1 MNIFKDEKVRPIA
14 EKNAYFVCLVIV
26 GVALNVVGS
35 FFVSLSNVPLY
46 LDTIGTVIA
55 AYFGGYVPGI
65 VVALVGSGLNSI
77 ANPIYLSYGVLNVLV
92 AVITVFLKNLGWFK
106 KKRYLILIAFI
117 YAGTGGVLGSALTWL
132 LYGFEA
138 GTATSGVVAAFYNT
152 GLFGRFF
159 SQLLGDFAVD
169 LADKSISVIVIVLA
183 DRFLSADIKNRI
195 SFDAWA
201 QTPLSDEAVNELK
214 KGHSRGVSLRDK
226 LILMLSLAATLTALV
241 AVLISYFLFRNTI
254 IHQHSDYAEK
264 MASMVAATI
273 DGDMIGEYLEKGED
287 AIGYVNTKKAL
298 ERIRDSSPYIEYL
311 YVYKFEE
318 DGCHVVFDLDN
329 PAEAGSEA
337 GTIVP
342 IDPAFAEYEQD
353 FIAGNEISPTDS
365 HDEYGW
371 LLTAY
376 VPIKNS
382 DRKVMAYAAVDLSME
397 HIHTY
402 GKEFLVSQISLF
414 LGLFIFIFA
423 VGLYFTEYKIILPLN
438 SMAYTTSQYAQ
449 ENEAAMELTARTLKK
464 LDIRTGD
471 EIENLY
477 RAIYNMATSNLEFFE
492 DINRKNATINEMQMS
507 LINILADMVESRD
520 QNTGDHIMKTAEYAK
535 IIMEE
540 MRRES
545 IYEDQLTDEFIS
557 DVYHST
563 PLHDIGKISISDT
576 ILNKPGRLTTDEFDL
591 MKEHSAIGAKIIDK
605 VIESVPGGN
614 ESYLKEARNLALYHH
629 EKWNGSG
636 YPMGLSGEDIPL
648 SARIMAVAD
657 VFDALV
663 SERSYKKAFPMD
675 RAIEIIKDNIGTH
688 FDPGVAQAFL
698 NSIDEVERIAG
709 VKEDEP
715 KE

>member
-1 MNIFKDEKVRPIA
+1 MNIFKDEKVRPIT
-14 EKNAYFVCLVIV
+14 EKNAYFICLVIV
-26 GVALNVVGS
+26 GVAFNVVGS
-35 FFVSLSNVPLY
+35 FFVSLLGVPLY

-55 AYFGGYVPGI
+55 AYFGGYIPGI
-65 VVALVGSGLNSI
+65 IVALIGSGLNSI

-92 AVITVFLKNLGWFK
+92 AVITVFLKKLGWYRK
-106 KKRYLILIAFI
+106 VRYIIPVILI
-117 YAGTGGVLGSALTWL
+117 YACTVGVLGAVLTWL

-138 GTATSGVVAAFYNT
+138 GTATSAVVAAFYNT
-152 GLFGRFF
+152 GVFGRFF
-159 SQLLGDFAVD
+159 SQLLGDFLVD
-169 LADKSISVIVIVLA
+169 LIDKTINVVVVVIA
-183 DRFLSADIKNRI
+183 DRFLSADIKDKVNY
-195 SFDAWA
+195 DAWA
-201 QTPLSDEAVNELK
+201 QAPLSDEAVKELQ

-226 LILMLSLAATLTALV
+226 LILILSLASTLTALA
-241 AVLISYFLFRNTI
+241 AVLISYFLFHNTI
-254 IHQHSDYAEK
+254 IHQHSDYAEEL
-264 MASMVAATI
+264 ANMVAAAV
-273 DGDMIGEYLEKGED
+273 DGDMIEEYLEKGED
-287 AIGYVNTKKAL
+287 AQGYNKTKQAL
-298 ERIRDSSPYIEYL
+298 ERIRDASPYIEYL

-329 PAEAGSEA
+329 PAELGNEA
-337 GTIVP
+337 GMVVP

-353 FIAGNEISPTDS
+353 FIEGNEISPTDS

-376 VPIKNS
+376 VPIRNS

-397 HIHTY
+397 HVSTY

-414 LGLFIFIFA
+414 LGIFIFIFA
-423 VGLYFTEYKIILPLN
+423 AGLYFTEYKIILPLN
-438 SMAYTTSQYAQ
+438 SMAYTTSEYAQ
-449 ENEAAMELTARTLKK
+449 ENEEAMEMTVSTLKK

-477 RAIYNMATSNLEFFE
+477 RAIYNMAASNLEYVG
-492 DINRKNATINEMQMS
+492 DINNKNATINEMQMS

-535 IIMEE
+535 VIMEE
-540 MRRES
+540 MRREGM
-545 IYEDQLTDEFIS
+545 YEDQLTDEFIS

-576 ILNKPGRLTTDEFDL
+576 ILNKPGKLTVDEFDL

-605 VIESVPGGN
+605 VIESVPGGS

-663 SERSYKKAFPMD
+663 SERSYKRAFPID
-675 RAIEIIKDNIGTH
+675 EALRIIRDNVGTH
-688 FDPGVAQAFL
+688 FDPSVAGAFL
-698 NSIDEVERIAG
+698 NSLDEVERIAAMKDG
-709 VKEDEP
+709 EP